1 MEITGNE
8 IITFIAVLTRVSLIL
23 MFLPFLGTKTTPLQ
37 LRIGLI
43 VAISIV
49 ITPVVHIEF
58 DEKEILVVLMKEIVF
73 SFVIALAVR
82 FIFYA
87 IDSGAQVVATTMG
100 LSMATVFN
108 PEIGQS
114 TEVARLYGFMAVI
127 LFLSMNG
134 HHYFIYAVV
143 KSFQEIPIG
152 GVDLPGIIKTGIKL
166 SGLVFEIA
174 IKIAAPVIAVVMVN
188 NILLG
193 ALYKLIPQFN
203 IFFVAYPLYLA
214 LGYIVLMIGLPFFM
228 IFISGYFADINGY
241 LNNLILIGAR

>member
-1 MEITGNE
+1 MEITGKE
-8 IITFIAVLTRVSLIL
+8 IITFVAVLMRVGLIFS
-23 MFLPFLGTKTTPLQ
+23 FLPFLGSKAAPMQ
-37 LRIGLI
+37 LRAGLI
-43 VAISIV
+43 LAISLV
-49 ITPVVHIEF
+49 ITPVVQIEF
-58 DEKEILVVLMKEIVF
+58 KTQEMVLVLMKELVF

-87 IDSGAQVVATTMG
+87 IDAGAQVVATTMG

-127 LFLSMNG
+127 LFLTMNG
-134 HHYFIYAVV
+134 HHYFIYAIV
-143 KSFQEIPIG
+143 KSFQVIPMG
-152 GVDLPGIIKTGIKL
+152 GVDLSAMLKAGIKL

-174 IKIAAPVIAVVMVN
+174 IKIAAPVIAVVMIN

-214 LGYIVLMIGLPFFM
+214 LGFVVLMIGLPFFL
-228 IFISGYFADINGY
+228 IFITGYFSDMRNY
-241 LNNLILIGAR
+241 LNNLILIGAK